1 MTTYTI
7 TAEQLQQLL
16 ACVKAMYNYAGC
28 RVHMQSYADQSAD
41 SLALLRKL
49 QPNTQEPVASLTVSN
64 FRGHLTNHEFD
75 YFGDLPAGDYSLY
88 PYPAPQAKPLTND
101 ELWTVWDN
109 YYTDVASYDRQSFD
123 VAFLRAVLA
132 AAHNIGVKP

>member
-16 ACVKAMYNYAGC
+16 ACVKAMYDYAGC

-49 QPNTQEPVASLTVSN
+49 QPNTQEPAFWLNELGQLSAT
-64 FRGHLTNHEFD
+64 RGFAERNSPGSKLIPHYTH
-75 YFGDLPAGDYSLY
+75 PA
-88 PYPAPQAKPLTND
+88 
-101 ELWTVWDN
+101 
-109 YYTDVASYDRQSFD
+109 
-123 VAFLRAVLA
+123 
-132 AAHNIGVKP
+132 HGVKP